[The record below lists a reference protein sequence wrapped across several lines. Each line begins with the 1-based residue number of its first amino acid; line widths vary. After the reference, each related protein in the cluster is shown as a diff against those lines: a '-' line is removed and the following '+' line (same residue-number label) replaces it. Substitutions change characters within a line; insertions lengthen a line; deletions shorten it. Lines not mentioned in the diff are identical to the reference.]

1 MIARLVAGYGRIAR
15 WMEGLRARA
24 GASKAGAV
32 MMASWRRAPLLWSMV
47 FAVLA
52 FILWAS
58 LFPLDV
64 ASYAQGQV
72 IPAGQ
77 LKKIQ
82 HLEGG
87 IIRTIEVV
95 EGQQVEA
102 GRVLVELEDVASDAD
117 ASDLRSRAANLEM
130 KALRLTANLD
140 RLGELKLP
148 RELEQ
153 NFPESA
159 RDARSAFSAYR
170 SRYNAMVQTHES
182 KTDQRRAEIREAR
195 ERLAGL
201 QQRSKIIGQQVK
213 ISEDLLKQDLSNEY
227 EHLQLMKEQ
236 AQIESDR
243 KTTIATEQRAVKA
256 LEEGVAAFEAFRHE
270 EDVALRKDLLET
282 TTELA
287 SARERLR
294 KPSDSHDRTQVRTP
308 VAGTILTLFF
318 KNRGAV
324 VPPGGT
330 IATLVPEG
338 EALLIEAKLPI
349 SEIGYVG
356 IGANARLSIASGGN
370 GFSTIAATVVH
381 ISPDSL
387 SDDKTGAPSQGG
399 ATGMSYYIVR
409 LAPKELAFRR
419 SADIYAL
426 RPGVQV
432 MSAIITGERSVLAL
446 LLEPFIGSDVRPL
459 TER

>member
-1 MIARLVAGYGRIAR
+1 MLDRVRSLRGYV
-15 WMEGLRARA
+15 
-24 GASKAGAV
+24 V
-32 MMASWRRAPLLWSMV
+32 MMEAWNRAPLLWSMV
-47 FAVLA
+47 GTVLT

-58 LFPLDV
+58 LFQLDV

-87 IIRTIEVV
+87 IIRSIEVV

-102 GRVLVELEDVASDAD
+102 GKALVELEDVASDAD
-117 ASDLRSRAANLEM
+117 ASDLRSRAASLEIKSLRLMANLERQ
-130 KALRLTANLD
+130 A
-140 RLGELKLP
+140 ELKLP
-148 RELEQ
+148 AELEQ
-153 NFPESA
+153 SFPDSA
-159 RDARSAFSAYR
+159 RDGRSAFNAYR

-182 KTDQRRAEIREAR
+182 KAAQRRAEILEAR

-201 QQRSKIIGQQVK
+201 QKRSQIIGQQVK

-227 EHLQLMKEQ
+227 EHLQLKKEQ
-236 AQIESDR
+236 SQIESDR
-243 KTTIATEQRAVKA
+243 KGTIANEQRAVKA
-256 LEEGVAAFEAFRHE
+256 FEEGEAAFDAFRHE
-270 EDVALRKDLLET
+270 EDVGLRKDLLDT
-282 TTELA
+282 NTELA
-287 SARERLR
+287 SVRERLR
-294 KPSDSHDRTQVRTP
+294 KPADSHDRTLVRTS
-308 VAGTILTLFF
+308 VSGTILTLFF
-318 KNRGAV
+318 KNKGAV

-338 EALLIEAKLPI
+338 EALLVEAKLPI

-356 IGANARLSIASGGN
+356 IGAKARLSIASGGN
-370 GFSTIAATVVH
+370 GYSTIAATVVH

-387 SDDKTGAPSQGG
+387 SDEKTGAPAQGG
-399 ATGMSYYIVR
+399 AAGGMSYYIVR

-419 SADIYAL
+419 GNDSYAL

-432 MSAIITGERSVLAL
+432 MSAIITGERSVMAL
-446 LLEPFIGSDVRPL
+446 LLEPFVGSGVRPL